1 MLNQNFEPTISY
13 ETVRTWW
20 NGFKPKKS
28 RSLTK

>member
-1 MLNQNFEPTISY
+1 MQNQNIEPISY
-13 ETVRTWW
+13 ETVRNWW